1 MSTVFDDLING
12 FVAQLSAGTPVCDF
26 IETDEDSDPLPAGR
40 LASITVTL
48 GAAQPQQ
55 LGGIAGQPVDWVTEV
70 ALRCFAASTGTSARP
85 AANALAA
92 SVYQRL
98 AAAPD
103 LGLDPAKGVFIGEPR
118 IDWTSQ
124 RAETRLAAATLVY
137 SVAHRTTFAT
147 LD

>member
-1 MSTVFDDLING
+1 MSTAFDDLING
-12 FVAQLSAGTPVCDF
+12 FVAQLSAGTPVCEH
-26 IETDEDSDPLPAGR
+26 IETDEDSDPLPEGR
-40 LASITVTL
+40 ATTVCIAL

-55 LGGIAGQPVDWVTEV
+55 LGGLDGNPIDWVTEV
-70 ALRCFAASTGTSARP
+70 QVRCYATVNGTSARP

-92 SVYQRL
+92 AVYARL
-98 AAAPD
+98 AATPD
-103 LGLDPAKGVFIGEPR
+103 LGLDPQKGVFIGTPR
-118 IDWTSQ
+118 IDWLTQ